1 MRSGVSM
8 CGVEEA
14 WALRHWQPHGSK
26 MPTLLLPR
34 SAWHP
39 ELYLVG
45 FRRLALAGSGSE
57 TQVPT
62 LNVNMLAVIWPIFP

>member
-8 CGVEEA
+8 RGVGEA
-14 WALRHWQPHGSK
+14 WALRHCQPHGSK

-57 TQVPT
+57 AQVPA
-62 LNVNMLAVIWPIFP
+62 LNMNMLTVIWPIFP